1 MTGNIEESP
10 VSHGECRLHRALIE
24 QRFGTLEK
32 DMRDVKSDVSEMKVA
47 LADMNTRSTAF
58 HTEMRD
64 YSVWILRIVIF
75 VLIGVLFGRALD
87 LDALIGLV
95 A

>member
-1 MTGNIEESP
+1 MTGKIEESP
-10 VSHGECRLHRALIE
+10 VSHGECGLHRALIE

-32 DMRDVKSDVSEMKVA
+32 DMRDVKSDVSEMKAA
-47 LADMNTRSTAF
+47 LADMNARSTAF
-58 HTEMRD
+58 QTEMRD

-75 VLIGVLFGRALD
+75 VLIGVLVGRVLD

>member
-1 MTGNIEESP
+1 MTGTIEEAP

-32 DMRDVKSDVSEMKVA
+32 DMRDVKSDVSEMKAA
-47 LADMNTRSTAF
+47 LADMSSKSATF
-58 HTEMRD
+58 QTEMRD

-75 VLIGVLFGRALD
+75 VLLGVLFGRILD
-87 LDALIGLV
+87 IDALVGIV
-95 A
+95 F

>member
-1 MTGNIEESP
+1 MTGNIEDSP

-32 DMRDVKSDVSEMKVA
+32 DMRDVKSDVSEMKAA

>member
-32 DMRDVKSDVSEMKVA
+32 DMRDVKFDVSEMKIA
-47 LADMNTRSTAF
+47 LADMNARSTEF
-58 HTEMRD
+58 QTEMRD

>member
-1 MTGNIEESP
+1 MTGKIEESP

-32 DMRDVKSDVSEMKVA
+32 DMRDVKSDVSEMKTA
-47 LADMNTRSTAF
+47 LADMNARSTAF
-58 HTEMRD
+58 QTEMRD

>member
-32 DMRDVKSDVSEMKVA
+32 DMRDVKFDVSEMKTA
-47 LADMNTRSTAF
+47 LADMNARSTEF
-58 HTEMRD
+58 QTEMRD

>member
-1 MTGNIEESP
+1 MTGNIEELP

-32 DMRDVKSDVSEMKVA
+32 DMRDVKFDVSEMKTA
-47 LADMNTRSTAF
+47 LADMNARSTEF
-58 HTEMRD
+58 QTEMRD